1 MGRKGEVEAS
11 TAGKTFKAAAKAANS
26 AADSLIVPAAV
37 IRPIDLP
44 ISWDRLTQPLFA

>member
-26 AADSLIVPAAV
+26 AADSLIVPAAAYARSTCQYRG
-37 IRPIDLP
+37 IG
-44 ISWDRLTQPLFA
+44 